1 MQNLDLS
8 HRSAQL
14 LLIGLLA
21 VVCSALLT
29 RTMILFHR
37 EKGEL
42 QPIYPTGWTAAQCQ
56 ALAYFRLLVGFAIIA
71 LWSSFLV
78 IAPTMRTNWPFAY
91 LDVIFLIFLVLVSN
105 AWVLLLIPR
114 NWKKFGAISRSFW
127 IMITFLVGWWG
138 AMFTA
143 AGWMLVKAST
153 SPPLQN
159 LSSSVYA
166 ALAVLPLTRTA
177 G

>member
-42 QPIYPTGWTAAQCQ
+42 QPIYPTGWSAAQCQ
-56 ALAYFRLLVGFAIIA
+56 ALAYFRLLVGLAIIA
-71 LWSSFLV
+71 LWGSFLV

-143 AGWMLVKAST
+143 AGWMLVKASI